1 MHALDNN
8 IHLRYALGLNPMANA
23 FSSVMIRA
31 AEAPSVY
38 NQTIQ
43 AEKKGLKQQSR
54 LPINR
59 GTGKNVLQVTA
70 CIQKIHSYQK

>member
-43 AEKKGLKQQSR
+43 AEKKG
-54 LPINR
+54 
-59 GTGKNVLQVTA
+59 TGENVLQVTA
-70 CIQKIHSYQK
+70 CIQKIRSYQK